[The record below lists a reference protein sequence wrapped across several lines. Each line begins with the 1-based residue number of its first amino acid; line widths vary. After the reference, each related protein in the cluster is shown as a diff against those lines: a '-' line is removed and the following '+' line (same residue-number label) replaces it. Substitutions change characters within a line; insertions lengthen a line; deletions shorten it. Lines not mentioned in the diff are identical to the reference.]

1 MSSRESRDD
10 SLASPWRARSLLTV
24 RAAISSAVSSDF
36 PSSRR
41 ESLMCS
47 YCRARLLPF
56 FTPRGG
62 TVFAP
67 FRGRW
72 SDAGRSVAELLVPL
86 VLRLVAVAVERVL
99 RVVHGVAGLV
109 LELPPALL
117 CLALELLRLAFD
129 AIAVHVLSL
138 FGWWLQRSYPCDA
151 VSTPRRA
158 GRDRARGR
166 ALDPVGRARDG
177 RGSRTCDVLLR
188 PYRRSSA
195 IR

>member
-1 MSSRESRDD
+1 
-10 SLASPWRARSLLTV
+10 ARSLLTV

-47 YCRARLLPF
+47 YCRGRFVPFLHARRRRVSASSLLVEAGSLLLPF
-56 FTPRGG
+56 
-62 TVFAP
+62 AS
-67 FRGRW
+67 W
-72 SDAGRSVAELLVPL
+72 SLPWVPGRSAAELLVPL
-86 VLRLVAVAVERVL
+86 FLRLVVVAVERVL
-99 RVVHGVAGLV
+99 RVVHGVARLV

-166 ALDPVGRARDG
+166 ALDTVGR
-177 RGSRTCDVLLR
+177 
-188 PYRRSSA
+188 
-195 IR
+195 

>member
-24 RAAISSAVSSDF
+24 RAAISSAVSSAF
-36 PSSRR
+36 PPARR

-67 FRGRW
+67 SFRFVVVARVP
-72 SDAGRSVAELLVPL
+72 GRSAAQLLVPL
-86 VLRLVAVAVERVL
+86 FLRLVVVAVERVL
-99 RVVHGVAGLV
+99 RVVHGVARLV

-117 CLALELLRLAFD
+117 CLALELL
-129 AIAVHVLSL
+129 
-138 FGWWLQRSYPCDA
+138 
-151 VSTPRRA
+151 
-158 GRDRARGR
+158 
-166 ALDPVGRARDG
+166 
-177 RGSRTCDVLLR
+177 
-188 PYRRSSA
+188 
-195 IR
+195 